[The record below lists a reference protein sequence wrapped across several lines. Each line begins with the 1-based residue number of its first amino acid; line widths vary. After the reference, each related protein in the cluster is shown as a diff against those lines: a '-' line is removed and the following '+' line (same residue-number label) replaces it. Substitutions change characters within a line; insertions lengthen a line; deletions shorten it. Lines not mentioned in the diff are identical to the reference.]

1 MWKDI
6 EGYEGRYQ
14 VSDTG
19 LVKSCEHFHEI
30 TIKGTKTLRHR
41 KEQLLRQWKRSNY
54 LLVDLWDK
62 GVRDV
67 RSVHVLVYT
76 AFKGPVPAGYLVHHI
91 DSNKDNNSIDNLV
104 VMSTKEHNRLHC
116 TGRVPHNKGK
126 PFREVVLKAW
136 KTRKEKMK
144 CLQNGQ
150 SIN

>member
-19 LVKSCEHFHEI
+19 LVKSCEHFHEV

-41 KEQLLRQWKRSNY
+41 KEQL
-54 LLVDLWDK
+54 
-62 GVRDV
+62 
-67 RSVHVLVYT
+67 
-76 AFKGPVPAGYLVHHI
+76 
-91 DSNKDNNSIDNLV
+91 
-104 VMSTKEHNRLHC
+104 
-116 TGRVPHNKGK
+116 
-126 PFREVVLKAW
+126 LKAW